1 MPRSDRPLRTRLLA
15 LAGLAALALAAVTSA
30 EAFARFSGHVMEVDL
45 TRGILV
51 VEELGRRGL
60 PIRHQ
65 VRVEAD
71 TPVVAASR
79 LRLGDMRG
87 QSAFGEL
94 SVSLVDV
101 LVGDFVIV
109 EGEDDFVNM
118 LCHVLVVLGMEP
130 RVVAHEDAT
139 PAGFEGADLV
149 IVGPGPGDPRD
160 GTQPKITD
168 LRGVPATPQESA
180 LLGEAVDACCHD
192 PDQDVLVGEV
202 R

>member
-1 MPRSDRPLRTRLLA
+1 MVRRVCPPGTR
-15 LAGLAALALAAVTSA
+15 LAALAGALALVLAAGASGET
-30 EAFARFSGHVMEVDL
+30 FARFSGHVMEIDL
-45 TRGILV
+45 ARGVLV

-101 LVGDFVIV
+101 LVGDFVVV
-109 EGEDDFVNM
+109 EGEDLDGQTVAS
-118 LCHVLVVLGMEP
+118 
-130 RVVAHEDAT
+130 RVT
-139 PAGFEGADLV
+139 
-149 IVGPGPGDPRD
+149 IVEMRRKP
-160 GTQPKITD
+160 
-168 LRGVPATPQESA
+168 
-180 LLGEAVDACCHD
+180 
-192 PDQDVLVGEV
+192 
-202 R
+202 

>member
-1 MPRSDRPLRTRLLA
+1 MGRPVCPPGTRLAA
-15 LAGLAALALAAVTSA
+15 LAGLVALVLAAGASGET
-30 EAFARFSGHVMEVDL
+30 FARFSGHVMEIDL
-45 TRGILV
+45 ARGVLV

-101 LVGDFVIV
+101 LVGDFVVV
-109 EGEDDFVNM
+109 EGED
-118 LCHVLVVLGMEP
+118 LGGQTVAS
-130 RVVAHEDAT
+130 RVT
-139 PAGFEGADLV
+139 
-149 IVGPGPGDPRD
+149 IVEMRRKP
-160 GTQPKITD
+160 
-168 LRGVPATPQESA
+168 
-180 LLGEAVDACCHD
+180 
-192 PDQDVLVGEV
+192 
-202 R
+202 